1 MLPQNKIQKC
11 LEVINIHWRK
21 QCLHNRSCKS
31 KIKGHNAS
39 SFSHLA
45 TTKSPTPPPHNRGVR
60 RTKKLKEKKRET
72 TNFVSTFILFYH
84 QHYCYY
90 KHWNI
95 ISLWILVSSITDE
108 SHTCQQWNKLKF
120 TFFKWFLPFL
130 AKGKNSKM
138 KWSLFLLKLVQKQ
151 SFKEIQSI

>member
-31 KIKGHNAS
+31 KIKGHNTS

-60 RTKKLKEKKRET
+60 RTKKLKEKKGRQL
-72 TNFVSTFILFYH
+72 I
-84 QHYCYY
+84 
-90 KHWNI
+90 
-95 ISLWILVSSITDE
+95 
-108 SHTCQQWNKLKF
+108 
-120 TFFKWFLPFL
+120 
-130 AKGKNSKM
+130 
-138 KWSLFLLKLVQKQ
+138 LFLLLYYFIINITVIISIGISSVYESQCLQKQ
-151 SFKEIQSI
+151 MKATHASNGINWSSHFWNDFYPFLQKMKTEKWNGACFY